1 MRGNIKFDKSLV
13 FRVRGVRISL
23 AAATLFGA
31 LAALLIIAQA
41 FCLSTVISGVFLGG
55 RTLRQVWGTLL
66 VLLGVIV
73 VRGMLAWGS
82 EVTANRAGT
91 RARTGV
97 RERLVAH
104 LFALGPAYIRGER
117 SGELVS
123 VLCEGVEAL
132 DPYVSQYLPQ
142 VVLAVLVP
150 AILLATIFWIDV
162 PSGVILLIVTPIL
175 PFIMAVVGMMAGA
188 ETRRQWRALSLM
200 SAHFLD
206 VLQGL
211 TTLKI
216 FGGSRRQVEAVR
228 STSERFRRA
237 TMRMLRV
244 AFFSS
249 LVLELGATISTA
261 VIAVE
266 IGLRLLDGLMP
277 FQQAL
282 FVLLLAPEYFLP
294 LRLLGA
300 RYHAGMP
307 GKVAGQRIADILN
320 TSIAV
325 SQSAAQPSQPQF
337 IVTESTSRMPTA
349 NEQCSGSVCSTPT
362 DRVLPEVRRAER
374 KTFGSDRWQGSIRFE
389 RVSYTYDG
397 QRPALR
403 EVSFDIQP
411 GQKVALVGPS
421 GAGKSTVV
429 HLLLRFIEAD
439 RGVVLVDGTPL
450 EKIPVQQWR
459 QHIAWVPE
467 HPYLFHATVAE
478 NIRLGREH
486 APLSAVIEAA
496 RLAHAHEF
504 IQALPQGYDTVIG
517 EQGLFLSGGEAQRIS
532 LARAFLKNASLLI
545 LDEATSYLDAENQAG
560 VLEAIGRLEQ
570 GRTVLII
577 AHRLSTVYDADQI
590 VVVDR
595 GRVVAQGTH
604 DALLRQSSIYRQLVS
619 AYKGGKV

>member
-1 MRGNIKFDKSLV
+1 
-13 FRVRGVRISL
+13 
-23 AAATLFGA
+23 
-31 LAALLIIAQA
+31 LLIIAQA
-41 FCLSTVISGVFLGG
+41 FCLSSIISGVFLGG
-55 RTLRQVWGTLL
+55 RTVRQVWGTLL
-66 VLLGVIV
+66 VLLSVIAA
-73 VRGMLAWGS
+73 RGILAWGS
-82 EVTANRAGT
+82 EVTANRAGG
-91 RARTGV
+91 RARTEL
-97 RERLVAH
+97 RERLVTH

-150 AILLATIFWIDV
+150 TILLAAIFWIDV

-175 PFIMAVVGMMAGA
+175 PFIMAVVGMMARA
-188 ETRRQWRALSLM
+188 ETKRQWRSLGLM

-216 FGGSRRQVEAVR
+216 FGGSRRQVEAIR
-228 STSERFRRA
+228 HTSDRFRRT

-320 TSIAV
+320 TPIAV
-325 SQSAAQPSQPQF
+325 SQIETNSLTHAMHAPRELKGRPAAQSSQPQF
-337 IVTESTSRMPTA
+337 IVTGSTSRMPTA
-349 NEQCSGSVCSTPT
+349 NEQRSGSVCSIPT
-362 DRVLPEVRRAER
+362 DCVLPEVMRAER
-374 KTFGSDRWQGSIRFE
+374 KTLGSDRWQGSIRFE

-403 EVSFDIQP
+403 AC
-411 GQKVALVGPS
+411 VAVRR
-421 GAGKSTVV
+421 
-429 HLLLRFIEAD
+429 H
-439 RGVVLVDGTPL
+439 RGC
-450 EKIPVQQWR
+450 
-459 QHIAWVPE
+459 
-467 HPYLFHATVAE
+467 
-478 NIRLGREH
+478 
-486 APLSAVIEAA
+486 SAC
-496 RLAHAHEF
+496 RR
-504 IQALPQGYDTVIG
+504 P
-517 EQGLFLSGGEAQRIS
+517 
-532 LARAFLKNASLLI
+532 
-545 LDEATSYLDAENQAG
+545 
-560 VLEAIGRLEQ
+560 
-570 GRTVLII
+570 
-577 AHRLSTVYDADQI
+577 
-590 VVVDR
+590 
-595 GRVVAQGTH
+595 
-604 DALLRQSSIYRQLVS
+604 
-619 AYKGGKV
+619 

>member
-1 MRGNIKFDKSLV
+1 MKFDKALV
-13 FRVRGVRISL
+13 YRIRGVRTPL
-23 AAATLFGA
+23 AAAVLLGA

-41 FCLSTVISGVFLGG
+41 FCLSSIISGVFLGG
-55 RTLRQVWGTLL
+55 RTVRQVWGTPL
-66 VLLGVIV
+66 VLLSVIAA
-73 VRGMLAWGS
+73 RGILAWGS
-82 EVTANRAGT
+82 EVTANRAGG
-91 RARTGV
+91 RARTGL

-150 AILLATIFWIDV
+150 TILLAAIFWIDV

-175 PFIMAVVGMMAGA
+175 PFIMAVVGMMARA
-188 ETRRQWRALSLM
+188 ETKRQWRSLGLM

-216 FGGSRRQVEAVR
+216 FGGSRRQVEAIR
-228 STSERFRRA
+228 HTSDRFRRT

-300 RYHAGMP
+300 RYHAGMT
-307 GKVAGQRIADILN
+307 GKVAGQRIAEILN
-320 TSIAV
+320 TPVAV
-325 SQSAAQPSQPQF
+325 SQPPARPSPSQF
-337 IVTESTSRMPTA
+337 IAGGT
-349 NEQCSGSVCSTPT
+349 
-362 DRVLPEVRRAER
+362 
-374 KTFGSDRWQGSIRFE
+374 IHFE
-389 RVSYTYDG
+389 RVGYTYDG
-397 QRPALR
+397 QRPALHD
-403 EVSFDIQP
+403 VSFDIQP
-411 GQKVALVGPS
+411 GKKVALVGPS
-421 GAGKSTVV
+421 GAGKSTVA
-429 HLLLRFIEAD
+429 HLLLRFIEAE
-439 RGVVLVDGTPL
+439 RGAVLVDGTPL

-459 QHIAWVPE
+459 KCIAWVPE

-478 NIRLGREH
+478 NIRLGCEQ
-486 APLSAVIEAA
+486 ASLSAVIEAA
-496 RLAHAHEF
+496 QLACAHEF

-517 EQGLFLSGGEAQRIS
+517 ERGLLLSGGEAQRIS
-532 LARAFLKNASLLI
+532 LARAFLKNAPLLI
-545 LDEATSYLDAENQAG
+545 LDEATSYLDAENQTG
-560 VLEAIGRLEQ
+560 VLEAISRLKR

-590 VVVDR
+590 VVIDG
-595 GRVVAQGTH
+595 GRVVAEGTH
-604 DALLRQSSIYRQLVS
+604 DALLRQSSIYRQFVG
-619 AYKGGKV
+619 AYGGGKA

>member
-1 MRGNIKFDKSLV
+1 MKIDNMPVL
-13 FRVRGVRISL
+13 RVRGVRAPL
-23 AAATLFGA
+23 AAAVLLGT
-31 LAALLIIAQA
+31 LAALLVIAQA
-41 FCLSTVISGVFLGG
+41 FFLSKIISGVFLGG
-55 RTLRQVWGTLL
+55 QSVHQVWDMLLLL
-66 VLLGVIV
+66 VGIMAA
-73 VRGMLAWGS
+73 RGILAWGS

-91 RARTGV
+91 QARTSL
-97 RERLVAH
+97 RRRLVAH
-104 LFALGPAYIRGER
+104 LFALGPAYMRGER

-123 VLCEGVEAL
+123 VLYEGVEAL

-150 AILLATIFWIDV
+150 GIFLAAIFWIDV

-175 PFIMAVVGMMAGA
+175 PFILAVVGMMAGA

-216 FGGSRRQVEAVR
+216 FRGSRRQVETIRNA
-228 STSERFRRA
+228 SERFRQA

-249 LVLELGATISTA
+249 LALELGATISTA

-294 LRLLGA
+294 LRMLGT
-300 RYHAGMP
+300 RYHTGMT
-307 GKVAGQRIADILN
+307 GKVAGQRISDILN
-320 TSIAV
+320 TSATV
-325 SQSAAQPSQPQF
+325 SQPPAHLAQALFVANSA
-337 IVTESTSRMPTA
+337 IH
-349 NEQCSGSVCSTPT
+349 
-362 DRVLPEVRRAER
+362 
-374 KTFGSDRWQGSIRFE
+374 FE

-397 QRPALR
+397 QRPALHN
-403 EVSFDIQP
+403 VSFDIQP
-411 GQKVALVGPS
+411 NKKVALVGPS

-429 HLLLRFIEAD
+429 HLLLRFIEAE
-439 RGVVLVDGTPL
+439 RGAILAGSTPL
-450 EKIPVQQWR
+450 EKIPAAEWR
-459 QHIAWVPE
+459 KHTAWVPE

-478 NIRLGREH
+478 NIRLGCAH
-486 APLSAVIEAA
+486 APLADVIEAT
-496 RLAHAHEF
+496 RLARAHAF
-504 IQALPQGYDTVIG
+504 IQELPQGYDTVIG
-517 EQGLFLSGGEAQRIS
+517 ERGLNLSGGEAQRIS
-532 LARAFLKNASLLI
+532 LARAFLKNAPLLI

-560 VLEAIGRLEQ
+560 VLESIARLKQ

-577 AHRLSTVYDADQI
+577 AHRLSTVRDADQI
-590 VVVDR
+590 IVMDG
-595 GRVVAQGTH
+595 GRVVAEGTH
-604 DALLRQSSIYRQLVS
+604 DALVQQSGTYRQLVG
-619 AYKGGKV
+619 AYGRSIRE